1 MVRVLYPGSFDPPHL
16 GHLSVIARLAVEH
29 DEVIVAAVGNPAKAR
44 FLPLERRHDLLASL
58 VAPWDNVEVVT
69 HDGLLVDL
77 ALRLH
82 VTAVVRAAGKE
93 ADDEL
98 VMAATNQQLSGVPTI
113 LVAPD
118 AGSAA
123 ISSRQV
129 RELVRFG
136 RRELARSLVP
146 PPVFEALP

>member
-1 MVRVLYPGSFDPPHL
+1 MRVLYPGSFDPPHH
-16 GHLSVIARLAVEH
+16 GHMSVIARLASEH
-29 DEVIVAAVGNPAKAR
+29 EHVVVAAVGNPSKTR
-44 FLPLERRHDLLASL
+44 FLPLERRRALLEAL
-58 VAPWDNVEVVT
+58 VAPWEHVEVVA

-82 VTAVVRAAGKE
+82 VTAIARAAGKE

-98 VMAATNQQLSGVPTI
+98 VMAATNQRISGVPTI

-118 AGSAA
+118 APVGH
-123 ISSRQV
+123 IGSRQV
-129 RELVRFG
+129 RELVLLG

-146 PPVFEALP
+146 PAVYDALP